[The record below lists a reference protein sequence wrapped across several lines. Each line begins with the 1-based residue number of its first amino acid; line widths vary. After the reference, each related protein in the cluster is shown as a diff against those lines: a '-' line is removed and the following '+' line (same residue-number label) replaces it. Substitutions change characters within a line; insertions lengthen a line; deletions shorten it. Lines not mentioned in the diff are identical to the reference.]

1 MLKTV
6 KIGRWFGIDTYI
18 HWSFWLLMVFILLSE
33 SMAGGWRH
41 GVAASA
47 FLGFVFLCVYLHE
60 IGHALAARGY
70 GIRTHDITLLPFGG
84 MARLESLPV
93 QPHQELIVAIAGP
106 IVNVVIAASL
116 GTMLFLSDGLQQ
128 NLQDNPMRL
137 GWVQQLFWVN
147 ITLAVFNLL
156 PAFPMDGGRILRALL
171 SYRLT
176 HLRAT
181 QIAARV
187 GRYLAL
193 IMIVLGLFYS
203 FSLVLVG
210 VFVFMAGMMELIQA
224 HGRFAWENAVRQ
236 GYAYSPVD
244 EQDGDIIEG
253 EVIRGEVVD
262 AEDSRRLN

>member
-84 MARLESLPV
+84 MARLESLPT
-93 QPHQELIVAIAGP
+93 QPHQELVVAIAGP

-116 GTMLFLSDGLQQ
+116 GTVLFLSDGLQQ
-128 NLQDNPMRL
+128 NLQDNPCDWDGFSNCFGSTSRSPFSIYF
-137 GWVQQLFWVN
+137 Q
-147 ITLAVFNLL
+147 
-156 PAFPMDGGRILRALL
+156 PFPWMEDVSYAPCFRIESRICEPH
-171 SYRLT
+171 R
-176 HLRAT
+176 
-181 QIAARV
+181 
-187 GRYLAL
+187 
-193 IMIVLGLFYS
+193 
-203 FSLVLVG
+203 
-210 VFVFMAGMMELIQA
+210 
-224 HGRFAWENAVRQ
+224 
-236 GYAYSPVD
+236 SPL
-244 EQDGDIIEG
+244 EWGDI
-253 EVIRGEVVD
+253 
-262 AEDSRRLN
+262 SP